1 MLIQTPW
8 TTARPM
14 TRPITE
20 PEVMNNDQKNALIE
34 SNSTDM
40 SAIMDSLPP
49 LPNGIVSLTL
59 SKSKIRPFRFSK
71 SKLTGK
77 QCNKVSQ

>member
-8 TTARPM
+8 TTARPI

-20 PEVMNNDQKNALIE
+20 PQVMNNDQKNALVE
-34 SNSTDM
+34 SNSTDI

-49 LPNGIVSLTL
+49 LPNGIVSLTI
-59 SKSKIRPFRFSK
+59 SQFDSRPAQFSK
-71 SKLTGK
+71 SKWTGK
-77 QCNKVSQ
+77 PCNKV